1 MLISMKVI
9 LVLHQVASDIYIHIN
24 SIFNININYNYNA

>member
-9 LVLHQVASDIYIHIN
+9 LVLHQVARYIIIIIIR
-24 SIFNININYNYNA
+24 SILTI